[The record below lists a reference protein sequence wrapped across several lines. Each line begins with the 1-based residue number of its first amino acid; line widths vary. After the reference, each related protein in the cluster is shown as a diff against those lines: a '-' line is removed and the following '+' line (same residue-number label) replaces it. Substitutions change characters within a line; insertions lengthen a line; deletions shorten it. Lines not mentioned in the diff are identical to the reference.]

1 MAKHHSNPPPRPPK
15 PPKSNSI
22 RLSDAQMSEPQAS
35 KEVES
40 ETPLPPLQPRQ
51 AHQIPPPLPPGTY
64 FHQLNVFIVTQI
76 KSKYLSEIE
85 CFRLFVFFSLLCTSL
100 VTQQVGTFAV
110 FSGQHIHSPPS
121 TQQSIQQSQTQTQT
135 PTPTPTETNNNNIN
149 R

>member
-64 FHQLNVFIVTQI
+64 FHQLNVFIVTRI
-76 KSKYLSEIE
+76 KPKYLSKFE
-85 CFRLFVFFSLLCTSL
+85 CFRLFVFVFSLLCISS

-121 TQQSIQQSQTQTQT
+121 TQQSIQQIQTQTQ
-135 PTPTPTETNNNNIN
+135 TPTETNNNNIN